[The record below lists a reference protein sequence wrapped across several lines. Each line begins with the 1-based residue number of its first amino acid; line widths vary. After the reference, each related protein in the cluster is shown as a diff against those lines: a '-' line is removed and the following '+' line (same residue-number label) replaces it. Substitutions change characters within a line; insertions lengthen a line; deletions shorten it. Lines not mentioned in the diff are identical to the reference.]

1 MSLLYE
7 RVLKMLPR
15 INSILVFYGH
25 TNKLQYN
32 TGVAT
37 MQDNAAQQWW

>member
-15 INSILVFYGH
+15 INSILAFYGH
-25 TNKLQYN
+25 ANKLQYN
-32 TGVAT
+32 TGVA